1 VLEIEEIL
9 PHPSENLHLTIGS
22 SMQKLE
28 NLHLGLQV
36 VVNDRQGDLPLAYY
50 SAWKNDSFVDE
61 LAWVKLRVE
70 LMMLVGEG
78 IGRDQSLKICLVNII
93 DEGDSLIFKM
103 DHQHIVEYVQAW
115 KTITGQLDGYLLL
128 VRLDQGSE
136 LQLTFIGVIKE
147 HVGSILNSLNVNKV
161 IFCLVFLM
169 MKHFFIIATSL

>member
-1 VLEIEEIL
+1 
-9 PHPSENLHLTIGS
+9 
-22 SMQKLE
+22 
-28 NLHLGLQV
+28 
-36 VVNDRQGDLPLAYY
+36 
-50 SAWKNDSFVDE
+50 
-61 LAWVKLRVE
+61 
-70 LMMLVGEG
+70 MMLVGEG